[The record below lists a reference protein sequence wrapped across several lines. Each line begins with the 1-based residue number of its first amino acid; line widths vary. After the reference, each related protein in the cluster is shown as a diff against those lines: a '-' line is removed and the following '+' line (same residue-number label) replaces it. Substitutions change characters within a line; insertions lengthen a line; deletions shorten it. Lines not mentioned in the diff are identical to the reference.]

1 MSTRSRL
8 ARLETR
14 VQSSLAL
21 GRQSPEAMRRAE
33 VARQRLPMCTDPE
46 EALCLIRG
54 LPGEVYSSL
63 LRVVPSALLIEMHDA
78 AFQDYRGTDLNYGY
92 TWEDLRALPDSELLR
107 LHGDNLGRVEKC

>member
-1 MSTRSRL
+1 MNLRSRL

-21 GRQSPEAMRRAE
+21 GRQSPEAIRRAE
-33 VARQRLPMCTDPE
+33 IARQRLPDCIDPE
-46 EALCLIRG
+46 EALSLIRG

-63 LRVVPSALLIEMHDA
+63 LRLVPDPLLVQMHDA

-92 TWEDLRALPDSELLR
+92 TWEELRALPDSELLR
-107 LHGDNLGRVEKC
+107 LHSDNLGGCR